1 MCAIVFCVSTSRH
14 ISLWV
19 PEELLAQ
26 LDVCAHEAN
35 RTRSQEI
42 VLRLRESVQL
52 SLSEGAMTVLTVSTT
67 TD

>member
-1 MCAIVFCVSTSRH
+1 MCAIVFYVSTSRH

-42 VLRLRESVQL
+42 VLRLRESVQPMERIVDEHL
-52 SLSEGAMTVLTVSTT
+52 ARG
-67 TD
+67 